1 MIKSD
6 SNSVILNGQLP
17 EILDDVSCIVETIL
31 ERSAKNGLNPAV
43 IELAISTAVADG
55 KSRFRNYW
63 KDTGTI
69 SIESVKNVIDLTDK

>member
-31 ERSAKNGLNPAV
+31 SAKNGLNPAV

>member
-31 ERSAKNGLNPAV
+31 ERSAK
-43 IELAISTAVADG
+43 
-55 KSRFRNYW
+55 
-63 KDTGTI
+63 
-69 SIESVKNVIDLTDK
+69 TD

>member
-17 EILDDVSCIVETIL
+17 EILDDVSCIVETI
-31 ERSAKNGLNPAV
+31 RSAKNGLNPAV